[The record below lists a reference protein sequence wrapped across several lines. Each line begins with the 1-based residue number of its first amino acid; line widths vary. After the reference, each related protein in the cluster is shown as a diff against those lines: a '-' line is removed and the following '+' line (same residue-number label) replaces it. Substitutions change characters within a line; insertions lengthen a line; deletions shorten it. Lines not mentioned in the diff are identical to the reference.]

1 MNKQSMIVR
10 GTNGSGKTLS
20 YLLPILDNLHRY
32 KSDVSDKITFKIGK
46 QNEDFMFQ
54 NATQIL
60 YDQVISRSAF

>member
-10 GTNGSGKTLS
+10 GANGSGKTLS
-20 YLLPILDNLHRY
+20 YLLPILDNLYRY
-32 KSDVSDKITFKIGK
+32 KSDVSDQITFKIGK

-60 YDQVISRSAF
+60 YD